1 MIEFDTDIR
10 IDRPIEEV
18 FSYVSDV
25 GNLPAWNS
33 AVNAARRTHASGTG
47 EVGSTYAL
55 ERTLPTGPAHNDLE
69 VVDHRRPTAFAIRT
83 TSGPTPFLY
92 RLHFASEHGATIVR
106 LEAEVRLGGA
116 ADLLGPLA
124 RRAVRRGV
132 DENLATLKRILET
145 GR

>member
-10 IDRPIEEV
+10 IDRPIEDV
-18 FSYVSDV
+18 FSYVSEV
-25 GNLPAWNS
+25 GNLPSWNS
-33 AVNAARRTHASGTG
+33 AVTAVHRTRASATG
-47 EVGSTYAL
+47 EVGATYAL

-83 TSGPTPFLY
+83 TSGPTPFVY
-92 RLHFASEHGATIVR
+92 RLHFASEGGATVVR

-124 RRAVRRGV
+124 RRAVRGGV

-145 GR
+145 RR